1 MPDDQNPPD
10 VNPPGEG
17 EKKLAGHLPPA
28 PPTAPP
34 SVPTP
39 PAAAAVLGGSVT
51 EETATL
57 RKQLEE
63 TARKLKERETRINE
77 LEDVRTREGATR
89 KLSKKDRWTFFDSD
103 DE

>member
-1 MPDDQNPPD
+1 
-10 VNPPGEG
+10 
-17 EKKLAGHLPPA
+17 
-28 PPTAPP
+28 
-34 SVPTP
+34 
-39 PAAAAVLGGSVT
+39 VT